1 MSESPSVSL
10 LMPVHNR
17 AHLLERVL
25 GNLAENTTYPDVEL
39 IAVDDGSTDARRDVL
54 REWAA
59 DGRIPNMRVIETDAP
74 GAIASLNTALNA
86 AGGDLC
92 VQLDDDVTVETH
104 GWVERMV
111 DLMQF
116 DDSIGVVTAKVVFDS
131 GAIHCCGVN
140 VVDPWGWH
148 ERPMRPRE
156 PLGRRQWL
164 NRLEKR
170 PDEGDAPE
178 VEDRVAEVDS
188 GIGCCMMYRRA
199 DALEAGGYDREW
211 APVWFD
217 DVDLCLK
224 IRALGRKVFY
234 TPEVRAIHHFGARAR
249 PAAKRPR
256 QSPRRLVAENGR
268 RVARRLPHALARRV
282 EARLAIDLYGD
293 FTHQQCLMLRHHHAY
308 WRSKWGWDARNPDM
322 DEIRRRWGDTEIWWR
337 YDDERRAAGERIAT
351 AYQEG
356 RAAGGVAPAE
366 RGS

>member
-1 MSESPSVSL
+1 
-10 LMPVHNR
+10 
-17 AHLLERVL
+17 
-25 GNLAENTTYPDVEL
+25 
-39 IAVDDGSTDARRDVL
+39 
-54 REWAA
+54 
-59 DGRIPNMRVIETDAP
+59 
-74 GAIASLNTALNA
+74 
-86 AGGDLC
+86 
-92 VQLDDDVTVETH
+92 
-104 GWVERMV
+104 MV
-111 DLMQF
+111 NLMQF

-164 NRLEKR
+164 NRLEER

-224 IRALGRKVFY
+224 IRARGRKAFY
-234 TPEVRAIHHFGARAR
+234 TPEVRAIHHFGSRSNA
-249 PAAKRPR
+249 PVKRLR
-256 QSPRRLVAENGR
+256 QSPPRLAAEIGR
-268 RVARRLPHALARRV
+268 RVARRLPHGLATRV
-282 EARLAIDLYGD
+282 EERLAIDFEGN
-293 FTHQQCLMLRHHHAY
+293 FTHRQCLMLRHHHAY
-308 WRSKWGWDARNPDM
+308 WRAKWGWDARNPDM
-322 DEIRRRWGDTEIWWR
+322 DEIRRRWGDTELWWR
-337 YDDERRAAGERIAT
+337 YDDERRAAGQRIGA
-351 AYQEG
+351 AYEQH
-356 RAAGGVAPAE
+356 RTGGVAPAE